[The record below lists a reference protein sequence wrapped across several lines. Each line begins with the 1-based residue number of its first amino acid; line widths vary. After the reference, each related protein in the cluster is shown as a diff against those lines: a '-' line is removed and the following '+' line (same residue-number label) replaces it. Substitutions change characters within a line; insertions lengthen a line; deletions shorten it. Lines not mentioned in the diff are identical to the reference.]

1 MVFKPKD
8 MLLLFIQS
16 YHLNLIG
23 HQKFYKALSSDASNQ
38 FSPAINGYLLQAL
51 PVARMH
57 LKKFNNQNKR
67 LLVSHCYLKE
77 Y

>member
-1 MVFKPKD
+1 
-8 MLLLFIQS
+8 MLLLFIHS
-16 YHLNLIG
+16 YHLNLRG

-51 PVARMH
+51 KKIPVATMH

-77 Y
+77 H